1 MKSYISRYIS
11 LRKKKYVRYYYYSA
25 LGAIGLKK
33 SPSLYQIDKK
43 IEPYL
48 LPGRK
53 RGFFV
58 EAGGNDGVSQSNTFH
73 LEKYYGWSGFIVEPV
88 PWLNKIAQNFR
99 TCGIETSA
107 LGRFSDRGLTL
118 RLAEND
124 LTTRA
129 VSEEID
135 LVASIEVQIEPL
147 SDILD
152 RRKVNIV
159 DFFSLDVEGY
169 ENAVLGGIDF
179 DRHIIKALLVET
191 KNISSLEIDW
201 RRYRD
206 PISITHHDYL
216 ILSKT

>member
-1 MKSYISRYIS
+1 MRNYISRNIS
-11 LRKKKYVRYYYYSA
+11 LRKKKYIKYYYYSA
-25 LGAIGLKK
+25 LSSAGLKT
-33 SPSLYQIDKK
+33 SPCLYQIDKK
-43 IEPYL
+43 IEPYI
-48 LPGRK
+48 LPNKK

-88 PWLNKIAQNFR
+88 PWLNKLARDFR
-99 TCGIETSA
+99 SCGVEKCA
-107 LGRFSDRGLTL
+107 LGSYSDRGRTL
-118 RLAEND
+118 RLSESD

-129 VSEEID
+129 VDDEID
-135 LVASIEVQIEPL
+135 LVSSIEAQIEPL

-152 RRKVNIV
+152 RRKINTV

-179 DRHIIKALLVET
+179 DRHCIKALLVET
-191 KNISSLEIDW
+191 KNISSLAIDW
-201 RRYRD
+201 RRYKD

-216 ILSKT
+216 ILLNA